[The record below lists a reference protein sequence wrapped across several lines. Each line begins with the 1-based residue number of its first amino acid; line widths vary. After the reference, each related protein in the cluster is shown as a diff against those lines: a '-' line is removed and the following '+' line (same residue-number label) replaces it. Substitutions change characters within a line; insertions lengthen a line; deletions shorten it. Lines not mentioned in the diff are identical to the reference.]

1 MRQGSMKRMPD
12 QERQNILSGLKT
24 NWEILHHQFQ
34 GLRLVT
40 KSKVG
45 YVFPI
50 IVVSILHQAEFGRSD
65 HRKYTPHFNFKI
77 VKTKYH
83 FNL

>member
-45 YVFPI
+45 CVFPMI
-50 IVVSILHQAEFGRSD
+50 GNGIQRNY
-65 HRKYTPHFNFKI
+65 HRKEAPDSKD
-77 VKTKYH
+77 
-83 FNL
+83 LDL